1 MENDVFNASLQTTD
15 HNQMDIDAVASD
27 IFSGPFIQSGMI
39 DYDGH
44 EQMIC
49 GNIVYPTLPE
59 EVTNNPY
66 ITNHGAISNH
76 ASRGNASFED
86 SIGKTGRQIGASAS
100 ATSLAYLLS
109 GSHSLLEDLTCS
121 GVSSALPLDEIRSL
135 SSRACCDTF
144 GPQDVASFSRSK
156 IDDSMNGKLGYSWN
170 CEETQDHRVRSSRTS
185 TVHPSYHVQ
194 GCSEPG
200 WDSNA
205 STITSDHLPSSCV
218 PNNELSLTLGS
229 YRTSM
234 MNMLN
239 VPDQCSELSC
249 SELTQVI
256 SRDSENPDAS
266 ELRDSF
272 RVFSSSQ
279 NVRVGIAL
287 GLAQTFTAGEELSL
301 YRHNSSPFYFPCAL
315 LGSRYLRVGQQIL
328 TEIASYAKLDD
339 LLSGIKG
346 EARMSFSSSC
356 SNERGIISVGCDE
369 FPLSS
374 GGTESQ
380 GHMDRLKRLE
390 TEKEKSQLLVMLQM
404 IDCRYNQCLDQIQNV
419 MSAFNKA
426 TESVTPQLHARFA
439 LHTISVIY
447 KNLRERIGS
456 RILLIGQRL
465 SSKCTKEQEKTLE
478 SSLIQKQWTWQKM
491 RKDQQSWRPQRG
503 LPEKSVSVL
512 RAWMF
517 QNFLHPYPK
526 DDEKHLLALK
536 SGLTRS
542 QVERILNLL
551 FGEGPFPHE
560 LHVAVLG
567 TMEFGGIMGCNDP
580 FSKWGKSFGE

>member
-1 MENDVFNASLQTTD
+1 MENDVFNASQQTTD
-15 HNQMDIDAVASD
+15 HNQMDIDAVTSD
-27 IFSGPFIQSGMI
+27 IFSGPFIQSGMK
-39 DYDGH
+39 DYDSH

-49 GNIVYPTLPE
+49 GNIVHPTLPE
-59 EVTNNPY
+59 EVTNDPY
-66 ITNHGAISNH
+66 ITNHGDISDH
-76 ASRGNASFED
+76 ALRGNASFED
-86 SIGKTGRQIGASAS
+86 SIGKTGWWTGASVS

-109 GSHSLLEDLTCS
+109 GSHSLQEDLTCS

-135 SSRACCDTF
+135 SSSDCCDTF

-156 IDDSMNGKLGYSWN
+156 IDDSMNGKLGYGWN
-170 CEETQDHRVRSSRTS
+170 CDETQDHRVPSSRTS
-185 TVHPSYHVQ
+185 IVPPSYHVQ

-200 WDSNA
+200 WDSNLYI
-205 STITSDHLPSSCV
+205 ITSDHLPSSCV

-229 YRTSM
+229 YQTSM

-239 VPDQCSELSC
+239 VPDQCSKLSC
-249 SELTQVI
+249 SKLTQVI
-256 SRDSENPDAS
+256 SKDGENPVAS

-279 NVRVGIAL
+279 NVRVRMAL
-287 GLAQTFTAGEELSL
+287 GVAQTFTAGEELSL
-301 YRHNSSPFYFPCAL
+301 YHNSSPFYFPCAL
-315 LGSRYLRVGQQIL
+315 LGSRYLRVGQQLL

-356 SNERGIISVGCDE
+356 SNERGIISVGCDK

-374 GGTESQ
+374 GGTKSR
-380 GHMDRLKRLE
+380 GHMDRQQRLE

-447 KNLRERIGS
+447 KNLRERITS
-456 RILLIGQRL
+456 RILLTGQRL
-465 SSKCTKEQEKTLE
+465 SSKCTKELEKTLE
-478 SSLIQKQWTWQKM
+478 SSLIQKQWTLQKM
-491 RKDQQSWRPQRG
+491 KKDQQSWRPQRG
-503 LPEKSVSVL
+503 LPEQSVSVL

-526 DDEKHLLALK
+526 DDEKHSLALK

-542 QVERILNLL
+542 QVSNWFINARVRLWKPMIE
-551 FGEGPFPHE
+551 EMYVE
-560 LHVAVLG
+560 
-567 TMEFGGIMGCNDP
+567 
-580 FSKWGKSFGE
+580 FSKQNWNGVTGGG